1 MAEIPVRQRND
12 AISDTPQKIQEL
24 QFALLKRAGMANRFR
39 LTLMLSET
47 AISFSRQGLK
57 RRHPGLAPEDL
68 DLLFIDYCYGPSL
81 ADRCRI
87 LRQEKL
93 R

>member
-1 MAEIPVRQRND
+1 MADMPVCEGAD
-12 AISDTPQKIQEL
+12 AKSDTPLKIQEL
-24 QFALLKRAGMANRFR
+24 QFSILKKAGIPKRLKLALL
-39 LTLMLSET
+39 LSET

-57 RRHPGLAPEDL
+57 RRHPGLTSEEL
-68 DLLFIDYCYGPSL
+68 DMLFIDYCYGSSL
-81 ADRCRI
+81 AERCRI